1 METNDS
7 ATRKRILDAALI
19 QFSHRGYA
27 GASVQAIVDA
37 AHVTKPTL
45 YYYFAS
51 KAALFAA
58 LVDFAHDERLR
69 LMQDAAGRG
78 ATLEEKLT
86 EILEA
91 LFVFLKGHRNLMRLA
106 FATAFASPG
115 ELPEKMNY
123 LKKPQRNFEFIHTMI
138 KKELAAGRMDRR
150 FNSRELAFGIQGLL
164 NIYAMAYLVLPDFRL
179 NGKTAESIVTLFMAG
194 AAKK

>member
-37 AHVTKPTL
+37 AQVTKPTL
-45 YYYFAS
+45 YYYFAN

-78 ATLEEKLT
+78 GTLEEKLT
-86 EILEA
+86 EILKA
-91 LFVFLKGHRNLMRLA
+91 LFAFLKGHRDLMRLA

-138 KKELAAGRMDRR
+138 KKELAAGRLDRR
-150 FNSRELAFGIQGLL
+150 FNSRQLAFGIQGLL

-179 NGKTAESIVTLFMAG
+179 NRNTAGSIVTLFMAG

>member
-164 NIYAMAYLVLPDFRL
+164 NIYAMAYLVLPDFSL